1 MSASKIRAIY
11 RDTGV
16 SAYMGNPFIEQG
28 EIANIF

>member
-16 SAYMGNPFIEQG
+16 SAYMGNPFIEASYTG
-28 EIANIF
+28 P